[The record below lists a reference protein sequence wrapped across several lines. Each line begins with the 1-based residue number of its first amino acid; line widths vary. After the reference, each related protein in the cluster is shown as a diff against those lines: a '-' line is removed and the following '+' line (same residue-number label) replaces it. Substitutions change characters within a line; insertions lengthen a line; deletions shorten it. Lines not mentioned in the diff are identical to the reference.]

1 MNGPLDRGALEART
15 TPLYNR
21 GATAHPNTPDL
32 GSALRCRSLEP
43 GTRTTQIPSVLL
55 FSAIVSPYLLPPIV
69 HPISAAISGRLR
81 RGVTSRGCHP
91 DLRMLS
97 LEANAGT
104 RCPDDPGL
112 EGVPGGHA
120 YTFVRRAG
128 YLATSQRAVS
138 AKNLN
143 SI

>member
-15 TPLYNR
+15 TPLYNP
-21 GATAHPNTPDL
+21 GAIAHPNTPDL

-43 GTRTTQIPSVLL
+43 GTRTTQIPSVLPFPAML
-55 FSAIVSPYLLPPIV
+55 SPHSLPSVV

-81 RGVTSRGCHP
+81 GGVTSRGCHP

-97 LEANAGT
+97 LEGNAGT
-104 RCPDDPGL
+104 RCPDDLGL
-112 EGVPGGHA
+112 EGVPGEHA
-120 YTFVRRAG
+120 YTLVRRAG
-128 YLATSQRAVS
+128 YLATSQRAAS

-143 SI
+143 PI